1 MALTRLG
8 LNQAV
13 NLATNTTGTLAVAN
27 GGTGLSSGFINGTT
41 NVGKVLQ
48 VVGANVAG
56 GNVSITST
64 SYTDTGC
71 TATITP
77 SSSSSK
83 ILVFARGS
91 YTQGATD
98 DNVSGGIKLV
108 RNIGGGSFSDLVTP
122 MADTTG
128 PYEIALELTA
138 GGNINNRGGYYNY
151 CFLDSPNTTS
161 ACIFKIQAR
170 PHDANNSRRISFG
183 NTGGGGGGQS
193 QQMILQ
199 EISA

>member
-8 LNQAV
+8 LNQSI
-13 NLATNTTGTLAVAN
+13 NLATNITGTLATGN
-27 GGTGLSSGFINGTT
+27 GGTGATSFAP
-41 NVGKVLQ
+41 GKVLQ
-48 VVGANVAG
+48 VVGSNVAG
-56 GNVSITST
+56 GNVSVTST
-64 SYTDTGC
+64 TYTDTGC

-83 ILVFARGS
+83 ILVFARGA
-91 YTQGATD
+91 YTQGKSD
-98 DNVSGGIKLV
+98 DDIGAGIKLL
-108 RNIGGGSFSDLVTP
+108 RNVGGGSFTDLVTP
-122 MADTTG
+122 QADTTG
-128 PYEIALELTA
+128 PYELTLELTA

-151 CFLDSPNTTS
+151 CFLDTPNTTS

-170 PHDANNSRRISFG
+170 PYNASNSQRISFG

>member
-1 MALTRLG
+1 MALTTARGDG
-8 LNQAV
+8 LTSINAS
-13 NLATNTTGTLAVAN
+13 NISSGTLNSARFS
-27 GGTGLSSGFINGTT
+27 GGKI
-41 NVGKVLQ
+41 LQ
-48 VVGANVAG
+48 VVGSNVAG

-64 SYTDTGC
+64 TYTDTGC

-98 DNVSGGIKLV
+98 DTVQGGIKLL
-108 RNIGGGSFSDLVTP
+108 RNVGGGSFTNLVTP
-122 MADTTG
+122 NADTNG
-128 PYEIALELTA
+128 PYETALELTA
-138 GGNINNRGGYYNY
+138 GGNINNRGGYYTY

-170 PHDANNSRRISFG
+170 PYDANNSHRIAFG

>member
-8 LNQAV
+8 LNQSI
-13 NLATNTTGTLAVAN
+13 NLATNVTGTLATSNLPN
-27 GGTGLSSGFINGTT
+27 GS
-41 NVGKVLQ
+41 VLQ
-48 VVGANVAG
+48 VIGSNVAG
-56 GNVSITST
+56 GNVSVTST
-64 SYTDTGC
+64 TYTDTGC

-83 ILVFARGS
+83 IIVFARGA
-91 YTQGATD
+91 YTQGRSD
-98 DNVSGGIKLV
+98 DDISAGIKLV

-122 MADTTG
+122 QADTNG
-128 PYEIALELTA
+128 PYELTLELTA
-138 GGNINNRGGYYNY
+138 GGNINNRGGFYNY

-161 ACIFKIQAR
+161 ACIYKIQAR
-170 PHDANNSRRISFG
+170 PYSASDSQRISFG

-199 EISA
+199 EIAA

>member
-1 MALTRLG
+1 MALTKL
-8 LNQAV
+8 
-13 NLATNTTGTLAVAN
+13 NLASGVTGTLPNAN
-27 GGTGLSSGFINGTT
+27 FSG
-41 NVGKVLQ
+41 GKVLQ
-48 VVGANVAG
+48 VVGSNVAG

-64 SYTDTGC
+64 TYTDTGC

-98 DNVSGGIKLV
+98 DKISGGIKLV

-170 PHDANNSRRISFG
+170 PHDTNNSRSIAFG

>member
-1 MALTRLG
+1 MAQTRLG
-8 LNQAV
+8 LNHSI
-13 NLATNTTGTLAVAN
+13 NLASNFTGTLAASNLPN
-27 GGTGLSSGFINGTT
+27 GS
-41 NVGKVLQ
+41 VLQ
-48 VVGANVAG
+48 VVGSNVAG
-56 GNVSITST
+56 CNVSITST
-64 SYTDTGC
+64 TYTETGF

-98 DNVSGGIKLV
+98 DTVQGGIKLL
-108 RNIGGGSFSDLVTP
+108 RNVGGGSFTNLVTP
-122 MADTTG
+122 NADTNG
-128 PYEIALELTA
+128 PYETALELTA
-138 GGNINNRGGYYNY
+138 GGNINNRGGYYTY
-151 CFLDSPNTTS
+151 CFLDTPNTTS
-161 ACIFKIQAR
+161 ACIYKIQAR
-170 PHDANNSRRISFG
+170 PYDANNSHRIAFG